1 MPLAVV
7 CDEHTRYEIRDGLV
21 ALGFDAVSVQQI
33 GLRSAEDKLIL
44 AVALEHG
51 RVVYTSDT
59 DYLRLHA
66 SGVPHAGI
74 LFHRA
79 LKNSIGEAIEAVALA
94 CEVLKMDEMRGHLEY
109 L

>member
-1 MPLAVV
+1 MPLAIL
-7 CDEHTRYEIRDGLV
+7 CDEHTPYEIRDGL
-21 ALGFDAVSVQQI
+21 LRRGIDAVSVQQI
-33 GLRSAEDKLIL
+33 GLRSADDELIL

-59 DYLRLHA
+59 DYLRHHA
-66 SGVPHAGI
+66 AGVPHAGI

-79 LKNSIGEAIEAVALA
+79 LKYSIGEAIEAVALA
-94 CEVLKMDEMRGHLEY
+94 SEAKDMDEMRGHLEY